1 MKKNIWKNQYA
12 GCLLAIGSFA
22 LLACSES
29 EGISSNANLST
40 DKITFDANI
49 QKEWDASSAIAEQ
62 RAISTAISQA
72 SQSAPLSV
80 KADFSKPLYL
90 HPVVQEGIHV
100 WNEKNQPVTRGG
112 ILLDDVEQERV
123 VASRGSKKSALSDYS
138 SFGVTAIYPSSS
150 SDYTVLLDN
159 QQATTGAN
167 SKWFVAD
174 NSNAKWP
181 MNNEL
186 VSFHAYAP
194 HSTKSYSMLSSTADN
209 TNVLTTIHYD
219 ASKTDITNQ
228 PDLIVATQTGS
239 RSNASANKDVALQ
252 FSHAL
257 TAVTFAMSSDLADVI
272 GPGANLEKV
281 RLVGIPNQGD
291 CQLMAKDG
299 KHTAAS
305 QSWTNINGSETFEFD
320 LSKQNVTA
328 GKDLALTSGNQT
340 LMMIPQTLPSGAKA
354 EFIFKINGNSQTL
367 SVDLANTKW
376 VAGSSVIYK
385 LSAKAINTLS
395 STQITYPNTWA
406 DYSYPKTAF
415 DANEAIGLYVVDN
428 NNKVVASNVKV
439 TKAANGTWN
448 MSSKVLKLAKYHYF
462 AYYPY
467 STTAPTVDAKASDA
481 TAFFA
486 DKVSKWPVKA
496 DQSASSAADLKA
508 QDLQVAKGVAGS
520 DASTLIFA
528 MSHQMGLAVLNLEAK
543 NIVKT
548 RKFNNNNYTY
558 YYPNLSGRATS
569 ISASD
574 YTDSS
579 DKQNVMASNNFT
591 GSNKPYKTSIA
602 NRYIQVVKPGTA
614 YSYSAADQANSPR
627 SAWGSSKLNKA
638 CTITASTAGNVQTK
652 SITTDADFYYLAR
665 VYTYTGRVESFT
677 APVNGKYKMECWGA
691 SGNPDH
697 IWGENSH
704 EGKGGYSVGYY
715 RGCAKMYICV
725 GDSRHFYNNNPTG
738 VYSVQYAISGGGA
751 THISINTGGELK
763 SFETHKSDVLIV
775 AGGGGGCE
783 ATIGQGGHGGGL
795 QGMSGSTT
803 STTQTGATITTYGT
817 GATQLSGGQTVAGTL
832 SSSNINASFDGMFG
846 LGGCGSAW
854 DTNDWGAQGGSGW
867 YGGGGSIWAG
877 CAGGGSSYIGGV
889 DNGQTI
895 SGNATMPSPE
905 GGMEIGHTDD
915 GVCIITQIDID

>member
-80 KADFSKPLYL
+80 KADFSKLLYL

-272 GPGANLEKV
+272 GTGANLEKV

-305 QSWTNINGSETFEFD
+305 QRWTNINGSETFEFD

-395 STQITYPNTWA
+395 STQITYPDTWA
-406 DYSYPKTAF
+406 KYSYPKTAF

-467 STTAPTVDAKASDA
+467 STTAPTVDATASDA

-496 DQSASSAADLKA
+496 DQSAKSAADLKD
-508 QDLQVAKGVAGS
+508 QDLQVAKGVVGS
-520 DASTLIFA
+520 DASTLTFA
-528 MSHQMGLAVLNLEAK
+528 MSHQMGLAVLNLAAK

-569 ISASD
+569 ISKSD

-591 GSNKPYKTSIA
+591 GSNKPYKTSKA

-627 SAWGSSKLNKA
+627 SAWGSAKLGKA
-638 CTITASTAGNVQTK
+638 CSIKVSSAAGVQTK

-691 SGNPDH
+691 SGASIHPNVSYLKP
-697 IWGENSH
+697 GL
-704 EGKGGYSVGYY
+704 GGYSIGYLNAAPNKNFY
-715 RGCAKMYICV
+715 VCV
-725 GDSRHFYNNNPTG
+725 GSSGAYGAYSYNNNLG
-738 VYSVQYAISGGGA
+738 YSLRAGSPGGGA
-751 THISINTGGELK
+751 THISINSGGELK
-763 SFETHKSDVLIV
+763 NFSSHPTDILLV
-775 AGGGGGCE
+775 AGGGGGVDIVSGKE
-783 ATIGQGGHGGGL
+783 ASGGYGGGTK
-795 QGMSGSTT
+795 GGAGASTDGT
-803 STTQTGATITTYGT
+803 NIGT
-817 GATQLSGGQTVAGTL
+817 GGTANAGGKTNFQYQGVNG
-832 SSSNINASFDGMFG
+832 SFG
-846 LGGCGSAW
+846 LGGVGWASN
-854 DTNDWGAQGGSGW
+854 NDYAAQGGSGW
-867 YGGGGSIWAG
+867 YGGGGGCTTTVGTAG
-877 CAGGGSSYIGGV
+877 
-889 DNGQTI
+889 
-895 SGNATMPSPE
+895 
-905 GGMEIGHTDD
+905 
-915 GVCIITQIDID
+915 